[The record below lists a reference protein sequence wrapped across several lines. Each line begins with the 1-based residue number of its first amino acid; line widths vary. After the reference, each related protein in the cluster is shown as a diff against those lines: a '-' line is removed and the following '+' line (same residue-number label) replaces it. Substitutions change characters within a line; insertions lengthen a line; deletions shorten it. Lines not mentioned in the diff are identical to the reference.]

1 MRRNAATNSHAAL
14 ERVLLA
20 GLNEASVMI
29 ESDQET
35 PWASA
40 TFSGARH
47 YFDMTVSGNGAIAA
61 AANLG
66 TMISENRIAI
76 AGHVIADIML
86 SAHQMVQ
93 PSNVPLV
100 VLGIEALTVAE

>member
-1 MRRNAATNSHAAL
+1 MKGTATYSHAAL
-14 ERVLLA
+14 ERVLLE
-20 GLNEASVMI
+20 GLSEASVMI
-29 ESDQET
+29 EGDRES
-35 PWASA
+35 PWESA

-47 YFDMTVSGNGAIAA
+47 YFDMTVSGHGAIAA

-66 TMISENRIAI
+66 KMINENRIAI
-76 AGHVIADIML
+76 AGHVVADIML

-100 VLGIEALTVAE
+100 VLGIEALTVSE

>member
-1 MRRNAATNSHAAL
+1 MKGVAINPHAAL

-20 GLNEASVMI
+20 GLTPASVMI

-47 YFDMTVSGNGAIAA
+47 YFDMTVSGNDALSA

-66 TMISENRIAI
+66 TMISENRVCI
-76 AGHVIADIML
+76 AGHVVADVLL
-86 SAHQMVQ
+86 SAHHLVQ
-93 PSNVPLV
+93 SSNIPLV
-100 VLGIEALTVAE
+100 VLGIEALTVSE